1 MWATPGDRFAI
12 LLLKPWLEPTW
23 MAPWSRRS
31 HSCSLGACQHRCNEV
46 VIEMASHAICQRKA
60 CWVVRFETPN
70 QNVLGSFCFH
80 LKWSE
85 CFTLLYDF
93 KVLNCNGFASRS
105 ATNEERGVER
115 ERERS
120 CKYILKRHASMF
132 SCIFIVLERS
142 HSLCF
147 FPQGQEAVSLGKM
160 PLAELCLHCW
170 RPVQLTPLWKAGRW
184 VDTIGDTWPPGDSR
198 NLWIGKMCGEKW
210 DILRILLSSLLYSDM
225 LSPVVRVETEFN
237 WHFWVFL
244 LSGGQSGPMILVVAW
259 DIIQHA
265 GSGGKAKKQSEKRTG
280 TGHLLD
286 RKQLYAIV
294 IHDCLEAWIE
304 PTYCNPHQDWWAI
317 WGVPMLLWGVMMD
330 GVESVWIWALE

>member
-12 LLLKPWLEPTW
+12 LLRKPWLEPTW

-60 CWVVRFETPN
+60 CWVVRFETPT

-85 CFTLLYDF
+85 CFTSLYDF

-105 ATNEERGVER
+105 ATNEERGG

-170 RPVQLTPLWKAGRW
+170 RPVQLTPLWKAG
-184 VDTIGDTWPPGDSR
+184 
-198 NLWIGKMCGEKW
+198 LFFEK
-210 DILRILLSSLLYSDM
+210 
-225 LSPVVRVETEFN
+225 
-237 WHFWVFL
+237 
-244 LSGGQSGPMILVVAW
+244 SGGLIL
-259 DIIQHA
+259 
-265 GSGGKAKKQSEKRTG
+265 S
-280 TGHLLD
+280 
-286 RKQLYAIV
+286 V
-294 IHDCLEAWIE
+294 IHGPQVIAETCELEKCVAKNGIFWEYFFPLCFTLTCFHLWFVWRRSLIDIFG
-304 PTYCNPHQDWWAI
+304 CFSCQV
-317 WGVPMLLWGVMMD
+317 GSLVPW
-330 GVESVWIWALE
+330 S